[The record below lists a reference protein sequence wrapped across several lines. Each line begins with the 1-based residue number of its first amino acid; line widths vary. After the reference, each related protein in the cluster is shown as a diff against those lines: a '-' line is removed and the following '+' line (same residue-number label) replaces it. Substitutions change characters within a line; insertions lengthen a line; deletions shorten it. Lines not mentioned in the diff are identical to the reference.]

1 VRRWRRLAKQAAERQ
16 SDLSP
21 RRPGREGDEIT
32 VPTDTGRAGE
42 IRSDDVD
49 VQAILA
55 RAADSAHVG
64 RVFGEPVE
72 KEGVVV
78 IPVASV
84 RSGAGGGSGSSP
96 QESGSGEGSGGGIG
110 LTARPAGVYVIKDGD
125 AHWRPAL
132 DLNRVILGG
141 QIVAV
146 VALLLLRSVLRGRGR
161 RSR

>member
-1 VRRWRRLAKQAAERQ
+1 M
-16 SDLSP
+16 
-21 RRPGREGDEIT
+21 
-32 VPTDTGRAGE
+32 
-42 IRSDDVD
+42 RSDDVD
-49 VQAILA
+49 IPEILA
-55 RAADSAHVG
+55 RATDSAQVG

-72 KEGVVV
+72 KDGVVV

-84 RSGAGGGSGSSP
+84 RAGAGGGSGSGP

-125 AHWRPAL
+125 TQWRPAL
-132 DLNRVILGG
+132 DLNKVILGG
-141 QIVAV
+141 QLVAV